1 MSLNK
6 YFKRSEFAC
15 RCGCGFD
22 TVDAEL
28 LAVLTDLRE
37 TVGEPLVITSG
48 CRCAEHNQKVGGAK
62 NSVHMTGKAADVRFQ
77 SNSKTPVSA
86 LHQILLEKYPDKYG
100 IASADSFTHI
110 DVRAKKSRWSY

>member
-1 MSLNK
+1 MKSK
-6 YFKRSEFAC
+6 YFKRKEFAC

-22 TVDAEL
+22 VVDAEL
-28 LAVLTDLRE
+28 LQVLEDLRV
-37 TVGEPLVITSG
+37 TVGEPLVVTSG
-48 CRCAEHNQKVGGAK
+48 CRCATHNKNEGGAK

-77 SNSKTPVSA
+77 SNSKTLVSA

-100 IASADSFTHI
+100 IASANSFTHI